1 MKNKLYEELFDFD
14 ISNIKKISVSKNEI
28 YNQLLL
34 YIFFTSKK
42 NILLVVPTLNE
53 ATEIYNEM
61 KNYLDEVYLFPED
74 DFMTKKAIAS
84 SPELLY
90 MRANIL
96 NKFEQDT
103 KKIII
108 VHLNSFIKKLPAPS
122 SYKENRI
129 NLKIN
134 NEINREEFI
143 NKLVKIGYKRESM
156 VYETSDFAVRGFI
169 IDIYPINEENPIRIE
184 LFDDTIE
191 KIKYFDAVTQKS
203 IKEIEENNYVLTPG
217 RYVGTEEQEDDGI
230 PFEEKMKTIL
240 GTKVIINQKD
250 SMKGK
255 IEIEYYSPDELT
267 RIYELIESIKK

>member
-203 IKEIEENNYVLTPG
+203 IKEIEEITISPIKDDFDNN
-217 RYVGTEEQEDDGI
+217 
-230 PFEEKMKTIL
+230 
-240 GTKVIINQKD
+240 N
-250 SMKGK
+250 S
-255 IEIEYYSPDELT
+255 
-267 RIYELIESIKK
+267 

>member
-53 ATEIYNEM
+53 ATEIYNEI

-203 IKEIEENNYVLTPG
+203 IKEIEM
-217 RYVGTEEQEDDGI
+217 I
-230 PFEEKMKTIL
+230 EK
-240 GTKVIINQKD
+240 
-250 SMKGK
+250 
-255 IEIEYYSPDELT
+255 
-267 RIYELIESIKK
+267 

>member
-203 IKEIEENNYVLTPG
+203 IKEIEEITISPIKDDFDNNNSSNFSINSLLGILTF
-217 RYVGTEEQEDDGI
+217 
-230 PFEEKMKTIL
+230 PF
-240 GTKVIINQKD
+240 
-250 SMKGK
+250 S
-255 IEIEYYSPDELT
+255 
-267 RIYELIESIKK
+267 

>member
-53 ATEIYNEM
+53 ATEIYNEI

-203 IKEIEENNYVLTPG
+203 IKNDSSSNKIFGY
-217 RYVGTEEQEDDGI
+217 
-230 PFEEKMKTIL
+230 
-240 GTKVIINQKD
+240 TK
-250 SMKGK
+250 
-255 IEIEYYSPDELT
+255 
-267 RIYELIESIKK
+267 